1 MALGS
6 PSIPE
11 QITDQLVLLSQ
22 SLEEIKQRWE
32 QENSEV
38 DNLRTELSQARAL
51 NRIFQTR
58 NETLEAQLAGRRS
71 SRARKTLGRIL
82 HEDVARVNARLAH
95 AQRHDLISNTDVDI
109 DGNVESEQ
117 ESGGTSLQTER
128 TRDYDSQPVAVTD
141 SEEEE
146 RKVEDM
152 PDDSEYLSPSV
163 QTNPGASL
171 TSPRPFNNRVEAVA
185 TGSHD
190 KSPSSSTKR
199 SRVYQEVASVK
210 SASSA
215 TLPSEFRPE
224 SFTVQPNAPRFTIQ
238 IRKPPVSA
246 KVRCGPM
253 KRSHLSKKLNFDE
266 DAAVSLKTL
275 LSNND
280 LELSLRIQGDYAFVY
295 DPIFLE
301 DTTTSA
307 TYLFDWGTLEDN
319 QNTTRYIQEKSA
331 QKDSVFH
338 TFVYILKPRRWY
350 YVGAQKWTQTDLD
363 WDIWETF
370 GEQDHVR
377 SKVIQRLY
385 DHCGNILERETIA
398 EMLSSGELK
407 QICIHLS
414 GDGHIDSS
422 RAMCIAMDYSP
433 PAKSI

>member
-1 MALGS
+1 MFEYQWIIQLTC
-6 PSIPE
+6 
-11 QITDQLVLLSQ
+11 TDQ
-22 SLEEIKQRWE
+22 
-32 QENSEV
+32 
-38 DNLRTELSQARAL
+38 A
-51 NRIFQTR
+51 
-58 NETLEAQLAGRRS
+58 
-71 SRARKTLGRIL
+71 
-82 HEDVARVNARLAH
+82 NARLAH

-109 DGNVESEQ
+109 GGNVESEQ
-117 ESGGTSLQTER
+117 ESGSISLQTER
-128 TRDYDSQPVAVTD
+128 ARDNDPQPMSVTD

-146 RKVEDM
+146 RKAEDM
-152 PDDSEYLSPSV
+152 PGDSEYLSSSV
-163 QTNPGASL
+163 QTNPGASS
-171 TSPRPFNNRVEAVA
+171 TSPGPFNNRVEAVA

-199 SRVYQEVASVK
+199 SRVYQEVASVT

-215 TLPSEFRPE
+215 TLPSEFARE
-224 SFTVQPNAPRFTIQ
+224 SFTVRPNAPRFTIQ

-253 KRSHLSKKLNFDE
+253 KWSHLSKKLNFDE

-307 TYLFDWGTLEDN
+307 TYLFDWGKSEDN

-338 TFVYILKPRRWY
+338 TFVYILKPLDGKGEQRRWY

-370 GEQDHVR
+370 GDQDHVR

>member
-1 MALGS
+1 MGAG
-6 PSIPE
+6 E
-11 QITDQLVLLSQ
+11 Q
-22 SLEEIKQRWE
+22 R
-32 QENSEV
+32 
-38 DNLRTELSQARAL
+38 
-51 NRIFQTR
+51 
-58 NETLEAQLAGRRS
+58 EAQLAGRRS

-117 ESGGTSLQTER
+117 ESGGTSLQTTR
-128 TRDYDSQPVAVTD
+128 TRNYDPQPVAVTD

-152 PDDSEYLSPSV
+152 PDDLEYLSPSI

-171 TSPRPFNNRVEAVA
+171 TSPGPFNNRVEAVA

-215 TLPSEFRPE
+215 SLPSEFPPE
-224 SFTVQPNAPRFTIQ
+224 SFTVRPNAPRFTIQ

-253 KRSHLSKKLNFDE
+253 KQSHLSKKLNFDE
-266 DAAVSLKTL
+266 DAVRVSLLCITRTTTESPSPRLFLSRQGRSL

-331 QKDSVFH
+331 QKDPVFH
-338 TFVYILKPRRWY
+338 TFVYILKPLDGPGEQRRWY

-363 WDIWETF
+363 WDIWQTF
-370 GEQDHVR
+370 GEQDHVH